1 MPDEGPWGAEAWGRG
16 GALEEVSAS
25 RTDVP
30 RSQSV
35 GGESALSTKN
45 CLYFWR
51 ERFQS
56 CAAAPPPCVRGGPMF
71 FARKRSWCA
80 PLPPWS

>member
-45 CLYFWR
+45 WLYFWR
-51 ERFQS
+51 ERFQ
-56 CAAAPPPCVRGGPMF
+56 
-71 FARKRSWCA
+71 
-80 PLPPWS
+80 

>member
-16 GALEEVSAS
+16 GALKEVSAS

-35 GGESALSTKN
+35 GGESALSARALSTKN
-45 CLYFWR
+45 WLYFWR
-51 ERFQS
+51 ERFQF
-56 CAAAPPPCVRGGPMF
+56 APPPR
-71 FARKRSWCA
+71 
-80 PLPPWS
+80 PLV

>member
-30 RSQSV
+30 RS
-35 GGESALSTKN
+35 ESALSTKN
-45 CLYFWR
+45 WLYFWR
-51 ERFQS
+51 ERFQLRRRP
-56 CAAAPPPCVRGGPMF
+56 APLCERRTMF

>member
-16 GALEEVSAS
+16 GALKEVSAS

-45 CLYFWR
+45 WLYFWR
-51 ERFQS
+51 ERFQLRRRP
-56 CAAAPPPCVRGGPMF
+56 APLCERRTMF